1 MALLANLRCFL
12 RLPHLTVVRFA
23 EGYPKEG
30 ATAVGFTLADD
41 ALWKA
46 VLKRPTR
53 LFRVACLRRV
63 FAARNA
69 PCPVMTVPVTCV
81 LQAAGE
87 RKGQKRALSIRAAF

>member
-41 ALWKA
+41 ALWKLLQNA
-46 VLKRPTR
+46 QLVY
-53 LFRVACLRRV
+53 FGSRV
-63 FAARNA
+63 FDVFLLRE
-69 PCPVMTVPVTCV
+69 T
-81 LQAAGE
+81 
-87 RKGQKRALSIRAAF
+87 RHAL